1 MSAPRLPLVLRVA
14 DIRPVTPRMTCVRF
28 AGTEVLDYAAGSCVP
43 NIKLCFPHPVH
54 GLLLPDPDVDGRY
67 QWPEPEGRQLVR
79 TYTVRRLSQEN
90 AELDVH
96 FVDHGDDGVAAQWLR
111 SAAPGDRLGVLGG
124 GGKSIRPAQWYLLA
138 GDESALPA
146 IAAILEELPADASG
160 RVLIDVADEHERQ
173 DLRHP
178 AGVEVEWLYRRGGDS
193 RLADTVRAA
202 VLPAD
207 RSAMFAW
214 VGAES
219 ATVRELRRYLRT
231 EVGLDR
237 SQVLLI
243 GYWHRGMSE
252 SAYKAAADNDRD
264 PAESSSR
271 PGISRTTA

>member
-1 MSAPRLPLVLRVA
+1 MSTPRLPLVLQVA
-14 DIRPVTPRMTCVRF
+14 DIHPVTPRMTCVRF

-54 GLLLPDPDVDGRY
+54 GLLLPDSDADGRY
-67 QWPEPEGRQLVR
+67 RWPDPEGRQLVR
-79 TYTVRRLSQEN
+79 TYTVRRLSREN

-96 FVDHGDDGVAAQWLR
+96 FVDHGDEGVAARWLR
-111 SAAPGDRLGVLGG
+111 GAAPGDRLGVLGG
-124 GGKSIRPAQWYLLA
+124 GGKSIRPARWYLLA

-146 IAAILEELPADASG
+146 MSAILEDLPVDASG
-160 RVLIDVADEHERQ
+160 RVLIEVADELERH

-178 AGVEVEWLYRRGGDS
+178 AGVEVEWLYRHGGGS
-193 RLADTVRAA
+193 RLAENVRAA
-202 VLPAD
+202 PLPAD

-214 VGAES
+214 VSAES

-231 EVGLDR
+231 EAGLDR

-264 PAESSSR
+264 PTESSGR
-271 PGISRTTA
+271 TGIARTTA